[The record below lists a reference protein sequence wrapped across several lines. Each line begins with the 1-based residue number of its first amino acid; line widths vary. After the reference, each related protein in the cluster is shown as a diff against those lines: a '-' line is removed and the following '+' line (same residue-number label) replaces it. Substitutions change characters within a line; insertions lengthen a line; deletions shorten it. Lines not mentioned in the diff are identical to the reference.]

1 MYTDNWKNGVT
12 LTVKERQTTR
22 DGGEKTVTEVAVHEN
37 IPAYIIKMDWK
48 TFSKE
53 LGEMTDKDQVV
64 LKVSWKKTGIQKRM
78 KAYLTDKDSWLI
90 GAYNIF
96 EVEPKR
102 IRGRLT
108 GFYLYLDRN
117 NEG

>member
-1 MYTDNWKNGVT
+1 MYTNNWKNWIT
-12 LTVKERQTTR
+12 LTVKEKQTTR
-22 DGGEKTVTEVAVHEN
+22 DGGEKTVSEVIIHQD
-37 IPAYIIKMDWK
+37 IPAYIIKMDGK
-48 TFSKE
+48 VFSQE
-53 LGEMTDKDQVV
+53 LGTMTDKDQIVI
-64 LKVSWKKTGIQKRM
+64 KVWGKKTGINKRM

-90 GAYNIF
+90 GAYDIY

-108 GFYLYLDRN
+108 GFYLYLQRG